1 MSDSQDD
8 SDGQESRRKRIRQ
21 ACLNC
26 RRKKVRCTGEKP
38 TCSFCTRLSQEC
50 VYAEDRRSWKRAP
63 ITLEVGD
70 EEVTAAAMDTINA
83 RFASLENQI
92 STLQDTI
99 EKLIPL
105 VADQKPDETG
115 VPSKRPI
122 RHVPARSTPSA
133 ILQTPTP
140 LTVQSPVPDRP
151 QSRSLSFAADIYFRF
166 CHSQPYALFHE
177 PTFRQRLA
185 DDSLPSYLLW
195 GFLSAARRYSSLPVP
210 QPNCADDASAYAAKA
225 WECMDLPWHAS
236 ASAENVLTVIQTII
250 LIVSTEVPAGLCTPA
265 HMKLGFAVRLAQ
277 NHKLN
282 LEPDTSIPVA
292 EQEERRRTFWSL
304 YLQDKL
310 ISLSRGRFC
319 AIRDEECK
327 LSLPCS
333 EEAFREGREE
343 HTPLLEELIGDCVEQ
358 ESVDSCCPLG
368 LIIVMASI
376 LGRVSH
382 YVLHDTKALQ
392 PSLPWNSTSPYAT
405 LSSALLQA
413 EHYFAMNE
421 DTMESLQTRCTIDGS
436 IDQLLAGS
444 FIFAKAMFHLS
455 HCLLHH
461 PFLLQQRLQ
470 STKQKAPSI
479 FMKTTWEKCRTHAKS
494 ITELMEMKS
503 QNVLLLTS
511 IYGYCIMVAGTIHA
525 LSINDER
532 ESIRTESREH
542 YHASTESLQ
551 DLSRYWG
558 HAALMVKRLERFHNQ
573 CETRG
578 QELSPCTT
586 NVERTPGDVKAL
598 WQSVDYTSLS
608 TPTRPGSPTAPAPP
622 TSEADWAL
630 SSDMFDFTGFGGF
643 AEGVDVFSISFVD
656 GDMMLDGE
664 MPTDIG
670 I

>member
-26 RRKKVRCTGEKP
+26 RRKK
-38 TCSFCTRLSQEC
+38 EC

-63 ITLEVGD
+63 VTLEVGD
-70 EEVTAAAMDTINA
+70 DDATAAAMDTINA

-105 VADQKPDETG
+105 VTDQTPGETG
-115 VPSKRPI
+115 VPSKRAI
-122 RHVPARSTPSA
+122 RPAPVRHTPTA

-140 LTVQSPVPDRP
+140 LTVQSPAPDRP

-210 QPNCADDASAYAAKA
+210 QPNCADDASVYAAKA
-225 WECMDLPWHAS
+225 WECIDLPWHAS
-236 ASAENVLTVIQTII
+236 PSAENVLTVIQTII

-282 LEPDTSIPVA
+282 LEPDTSIPIA

-392 PSLPWNSTSPYAT
+392 PSLPWTSTSPYAT

-421 DTMESLQTRCTIDGS
+421 DTMESLQKRCTIDGG

-461 PFLLQQRLQ
+461 PFLIQQRLK

-479 FMKTTWEKCRTHAKS
+479 FMKTAWEKCRTHAKG

-511 IYGYCIMVAGTIHA
+511 IYGYCIMVA
-525 LSINDER
+525 
-532 ESIRTESREH
+532 
-542 YHASTESLQ
+542 
-551 DLSRYWG
+551 
-558 HAALMVKRLERFHNQ
+558 ALMVKRLERFHNQ
-573 CETRG
+573 CESRG

-608 TPTRPGSPTAPAPP
+608 TPTRPGSPTAAPPP